1 MFYLLYRI
9 CGTDK
14 YWIVKKD
21 DDMNYLIEN
30 HKNLKYSSKEEYTIV
45 NNNNIND
52 NFYFDSFEL
61 FTFNKKLLKIIFN
74 NF

>member
-9 CGTDK
+9 RGSNN

-52 NFYFDSFEL
+52 NFYFDSFDL
-61 FTFNKKLLKIIFN
+61 FRFDRKCKILYKK
-74 NF
+74 

>member
-9 CGTDK
+9 RGTDQ

-61 FTFNKKLLKIIFN
+61 FTFNKKCKVIYRK
-74 NF
+74 